1 MKAQADLIFMKRAL
15 RLAGR
20 GTGLTHPNPMV
31 GAVVVRDGKI
41 IGEGWHRGPGRPH
54 AEVEALREAGSGAKG
69 ATMFVTLEPC
79 DHYGQTPPCTEAIL
93 KAGISRVV
101 VACQDPNPIVN
112 GKGIR
117 RLEAG
122 GVDVATGTGRAEAQ
136 ELNRAFFH
144 FICRREPYVTLK
156 VASTLDGRI
165 ADASGRSRWITGDQA
180 RREVHRLRSQADA
193 VLVGSGTVL
202 SDDPMLTVR
211 GLGKSPNPL
220 RVVLDP
226 EIRTPVEAR
235 IVHSASEGKTV
246 LVTAPG
252 TDERKRAVLE
262 DKGVRLLTLPLR
274 EGRFSWD
281 DLGPALLEL
290 GVLHLLV
297 EGGSATSTWFLA
309 QSVVRRIEFFL
320 AMKFLGADGLAS
332 IGALGGR
339 SLDESPEFRLLRC
352 RTVGKDVRIT
362 ADAL

>member
-1 MKAQADLIFMKRAL
+1 MTAESELIFMKRAL
-15 RLAGR
+15 RLAGQ

-31 GAVVVRDGKI
+31 GAVVVREGRVL
-41 IGEGWHRGPGRPH
+41 GEGWHRGPGQPH
-54 AEVEALREAGSGAKG
+54 AEVEALKEAGSRAEG

-79 DHYGQTPPCTEAIL
+79 DHYGRTPPCTEAIL
-93 KAGISRVV
+93 KAGIFRVV
-101 VACQDPNPIVN
+101 VACEDPNPLVN
-112 GKGIR
+112 RKGIR
-117 RLEAG
+117 RLKAG
-122 GVDVATGTGRAEAQ
+122 GVEVVIGTGRAEAE

-144 FICRREPYVTLK
+144 YIRRKEPYVTLK

-165 ADASGRSRWITGDQA
+165 ADLSGCSRWITGEEA

-193 VLVGSGTVL
+193 ILVGSGTVL

-211 GLGKSPNPL
+211 GLRKSSNPF

-226 EIRTPVEAR
+226 EIMTPVEAR
-235 IVHSASEGKTV
+235 IVDSALEGKTV

-274 EGRFSWD
+274 EGKFSWA
-281 DLGPALLEL
+281 DLGPAFLEL

-320 AMKFLGADGLAS
+320 SMKFLGGDGLPS
-332 IGALGGR
+332 IGNLGILG
-339 SLDESPEFRLLRC
+339 LEESPEFKLLRC
-352 RTVGKDVRIT
+352 RRVGRDVRIT
-362 ADAL
+362 ADVV